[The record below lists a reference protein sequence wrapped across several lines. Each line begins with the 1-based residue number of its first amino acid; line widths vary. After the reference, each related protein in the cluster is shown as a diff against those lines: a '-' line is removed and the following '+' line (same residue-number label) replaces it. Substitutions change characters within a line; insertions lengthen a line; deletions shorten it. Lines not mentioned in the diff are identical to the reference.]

1 MARVDLEEFE
11 MIVKIKAV
19 ITLEI
24 NDTEFKQAMVENK
37 LPFTIEDIP
46 NLLLEKVSDYI
57 QDMKEETD
65 TFVKITSRCKLV
77 GAMKHHHFHLITEL
91 RRYFNV

>member
-1 MARVDLEEFE
+1 

-24 NDTEFKQAMVENK
+24 NDTEFEQVMAENN
-37 LPFTIEDIP
+37 LPFTLGDIP
-46 NLLLEKVSDYI
+46 NMLLEKASDYI

-65 TFVKITSRCKLV
+65 TFVKISSEC
-77 GAMKHHHFHLITEL
+77 EL
-91 RRYFNV
+91 M

>member
-1 MARVDLEEFE
+1 

-24 NDTEFKQAMVENK
+24 NDTEFGQAMAENN
-37 LPFTIEDIP
+37 LPFTVGDIP
-46 NLLLEKVSDYI
+46 NVLLEKVSDYI

-65 TFVKITSRCKLV
+65 TFVKVSSECELV
-77 GAMKHHHFHLITEL
+77 
-91 RRYFNV
+91 

>member
-65 TFVKITSRCKLV
+65 TFVKVSSECELV
-77 GAMKHHHFHLITEL
+77 
-91 RRYFNV
+91 